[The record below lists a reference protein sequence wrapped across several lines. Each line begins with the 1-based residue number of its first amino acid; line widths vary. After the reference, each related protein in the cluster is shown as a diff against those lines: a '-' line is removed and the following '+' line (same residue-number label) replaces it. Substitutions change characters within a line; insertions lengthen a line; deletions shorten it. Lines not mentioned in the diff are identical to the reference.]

1 MYKPIKSYKMKSLTS
16 DQKKFLDQCVEGTW
30 KFNSFQGVVDV
41 KGSFDC
47 SNMGLENFK
56 GIRFGTITG
65 YFDCSQNNLTSLEG
79 APEMVGKNSRGC
91 LESFDCSYNNLTTL
105 EGGPRLVENY
115 DCSHNNL
122 ISLSGAPLILGF
134 YRGQFDCSY
143 NNLTSLEVPE
153 EREYNVSNFDSFINP
168 YTKELGWY
176 NHKNVWI
183 SNPREQDLF
192 RFYSFNCSNNKL
204 TSLKGAPIYVDSYFD
219 CSNNNLSNLE
229 GFPLSGNYL
238 EFDCSTNKI
247 VSLKGCDRDRCKRVS
262 EIKLKGNS
270 VSENTL
276 ILIFKRMKLKK
287 ENYKESV
294 EYLWNEI
301 PEIDQ
306 NKLDRPEKFTLET
319 FIKDMK
325 MEDEKMWN
333 LQKEIDE
340 IEAKKK
346 KLVEEIRQCE
356 KRKQQVQLNMK
367 QKFKDSEKRLG
378 RL

>member
-1 MYKPIKSYKMKSLTS
+1 MFARYLLGLPSGIGPTGTPI
-16 DQKKFLDQCVEGTW
+16 D
-30 KFNSFQGVVDV
+30 FNSSTTFIKALVDENPSN
-41 KGSFDC
+41 KSEAKSNGS
-47 SNMGLENFK
+47 G
-56 GIRFGTITG
+56 
-65 YFDCSQNNLTSLEG
+65 TSLD
-79 APEMVGKNSRGC
+79 ALLFFATKITIFNIFNNS
-91 LESFDCSYNNLTTL
+91 ST
-105 EGGPRLVENY
+105 
-115 DCSHNNL
+115 
-122 ISLSGAPLILGF
+122 
-134 YRGQFDCSY
+134 
-143 NNLTSLEVPE
+143 
-153 EREYNVSNFDSFINP
+153 
-168 YTKELGWY
+168 
-176 NHKNVWI
+176 
-183 SNPREQDLF
+183 QDLH
-192 RFYSFNCSNNKL
+192 
-204 TSLKGAPIYVDSYFD
+204 SLK
-219 CSNNNLSNLE
+219 
-229 GFPLSGNYL
+229 
-238 EFDCSTNKI
+238 
-247 VSLKGCDRDRCKRVS
+247 S
-262 EIKLKGNS
+262 EIKLNGNP